1 MIVPRTS
8 TPARQRQRSPS
19 TPALRTCVLGALLLL
34 AAGRPAAAQLGRFGF
49 NIVRME
55 GVIGKGDPTRMID
68 VVLLVGSAEIP
79 FAVTAV
85 RRVSPNPEEGVGV
98 LLPLGPGTPR
108 IRVVGE
114 AAFVEPLA
122 ASPAITGVVLL
133 GNLNT
138 GQRFLELLGCSLPPA
153 PPVNGASA
161 PRG

>member
-8 TPARQRQRSPS
+8 TPARQHQRSPS
-19 TPALRTCVLGALLLL
+19 PPALRTCVLGALLLL
-34 AAGRPAAAQLGRFGF
+34 AAGRPAAAQQGRFGF

-98 LLPLGPGTPR
+98 LLALGPGTPR

-114 AAFVEPLA
+114 AAIGAVAGTEATATPLRTA
-122 ASPAITGVVLL
+122 LGPAT
-133 GNLNT
+133 T
-138 GQRFLELLGCSLPPA
+138 TTH
-153 PPVNGASA
+153 
-161 PRG
+161 PRSTFRLS